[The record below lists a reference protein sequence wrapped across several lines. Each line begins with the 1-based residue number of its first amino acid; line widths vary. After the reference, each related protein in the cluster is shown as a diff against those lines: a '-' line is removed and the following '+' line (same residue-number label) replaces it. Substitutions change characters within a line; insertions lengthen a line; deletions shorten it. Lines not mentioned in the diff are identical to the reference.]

1 MSNANCCNVASD
13 RWVYRPTVRVVES
26 VDAVE
31 LIAAVPGADEN
42 STEITVEHDTLT
54 LKARMATAQPEGQH
68 VLYNEFRDGDYLRS
82 FKLSDEID
90 RGRIEARVK
99 DGVLRVRM
107 PKVEQ
112 VQPKKIAVLAG

>member
-1 MSNANCCNVASD
+1 MSNAQCNTAASD

-42 STEITVEHDTLT
+42 STEVTVENDTLT
-54 LKARMATAQPEGQH
+54 LKARMTTEQPQGQN
-68 VLYNEFRDGDYLRS
+68 VVYNEFRDGDYLRS

-107 PKVEQ
+107 PKVEHA
-112 VQPKKIAVLAG
+112 QPKKITVLAG

>member
-1 MSNANCCNVASD
+1 MSRAECCGSSGN

-26 VDAVE
+26 TEAVD

-42 STEITVEHDTLT
+42 STEITVENDTLT
-54 LKARMATAQPEGQH
+54 LKARMATPATEGAN
-68 VLYNEFRDGDYLRS
+68 VVYNEFRDGDYLRS

-99 DGVLRVRM
+99 DGVLRVHM

-112 VQPKKIAVLAG
+112 VQPKKINVLAG